1 MRVKF
6 IIYFVLAISMLL
18 LGRVYFLSIKSNSY
32 YEQLSKQNYIKRF
45 YETSVRGLIKD
56 RNGKYLAVN
65 HLGFSILIK
74 PHLRNYKNTL
84 ELEKTCKTI
93 EKYFP
98 NYKYEKLLKKYKQND
113 SAYKHEFVTVVDW
126 IAYDDFFKFYSI
138 FNLNKNIKIKA
149 ASKRHYPYKDVAGH
163 IIGYVNKTTKK
174 DIIKDENAKYYNK
187 KGKSGLEQFYN
198 DKLRGTL
205 GYRDVKVNSLY
216 KEVELLNELKP
227 SQNNDITT
235 TIDIDL
241 QQYIHKLMD
250 KKAGA
255 VIVMDVNN
263 GEILAAGSF
272 PEFDN
277 NLFVTG
283 ISTKEWKKII
293 NDFNHPFTNKLTR
306 GLYPP
311 GSVIKMGVALSFME
325 HDKRHR
331 NFEVY
336 CTGSLPL
343 GQRNFRCWKEK
354 GHKRVGF
361 TKAIRE
367 SCDDFFYKGSLKVG
381 INKIAHTLDKF
392 GIGHKTGIDQP
403 SEAYGVNP
411 NKQWK
416 KIKYKQPW
424 YVGETVVSSIG
435 QGFILVTPMQIAR
448 YTASLATS
456 SLPTPH
462 LLKEDYLINNTDLN
476 ITQKDLKLVQKGMY
490 HVCNVA
496 GGTAVNHIKSKV
508 TVAGKTGTAQVVSIP
523 QSEKKRMKEHELEY
537 FKRSHAWLTTYA
549 PYRNPKYVVTVMVEH
564 GGHGGSAAGN
574 MVSKIYDKLYELGYL
589 SKKDIKRR

>member
-6 IIYFVLAISMLL
+6 IIYFVIAISLLL
-18 LGRVYFLSIKSNSY
+18 LGRIYFLTIKSNSY
-32 YEQLSKQNYIKRF
+32 YEQLAKQNYVKRI
-45 YETSVRGLIKD
+45 YQTSSRGMIKD
-56 RNGKYLAVN
+56 RNGKPLAIN
-65 HLGFSILIK
+65 HLGFSIAIK
-74 PHLRNYKNTL
+74 PHLQN
-84 ELEKTCKTI
+84 KTNMIKVQNICQDI

-98 NYKYEKLLKKYKQND
+98 EFKSDKLFKIYKQND
-113 SAYKHEFVTVVDW
+113 SHYKHDFVTVVDW
-126 IAYDDFFKFYSI
+126 IAYDDFFKFYTI
-138 FNLNKNIKIKA
+138 FNVNEIVEIKLT
-149 ASKRHYPYKDVAGH
+149 SKRYYPYKEVAGH
-163 IIGYVNKTTKK
+163 IIGYVNKTTKT
-174 DIIKDENAKYYNK
+174 DIKDDNIAKYYNTT
-187 KGKSGLEQFYN
+187 GKSGLESFY
-198 DKLRGTL
+198 DKRLRGTL
-205 GYRDVKVNSLY
+205 GYKDIKVNSLY
-216 KEVELLNELKP
+216 KEIKTLKEVSP

-255 VIVMDVNN
+255 VIVMDVHN

-277 NLFVTG
+277 NLFIGG
-283 ISTKEWKKII
+283 ISNKEWSKII

-325 HDKRHR
+325 HEKKHR

-336 CTGSLPL
+336 CTGTLPL

-354 GHKRVGF
+354 GHKKTGF
-361 TKAIRE
+361 TKALRE

-381 INKIAHTLDKF
+381 INKISKTLDKF

-403 SEAYGVNP
+403 KESYGVNP
-411 NKQWK
+411 NKAWK
-416 KIKYKQPW
+416 KAKYKQPW
-424 YVGETVVSSIG
+424 YVGETLVSAIG

-448 YTASLATS
+448 YTAAMATS
-456 SLPTPH
+456 SLPRPH
-462 LLKEDYLINNTDLN
+462 LLQDDALIENTKVN
-476 ITQKDLKLVQKGMY
+476 INKKNLKLIQKGMY

-496 GGTAVNHIKSKV
+496 GGTAVRYMKSAKV
-508 TVAGKTGTAQVVSIP
+508 TIAGKTGTAQVVSIP

-549 PYRNPKYVVTVMVEH
+549 PYKNPKYVITIVVEH
-564 GGHGGSAAGN
+564 GGHGGSAAGA
-574 MVSKIYDKLYELGYL
+574 MTSKIYNKLYKLGYI
-589 SKKDIKRR
+589 KK

>member
-1 MRVKF
+1 MRIRF
-6 IIYFVLAISMLL
+6 IIYFVIAISLLL
-18 LGRVYFLSIKSNSY
+18 LGRIYFLSIKSNNY
-32 YEQLSKQNYIKRF
+32 YKQLSKQNYVKRI
-45 YETSVRGLIKD
+45 YETSARGLIKD
-56 RNGKYLAVN
+56 RNGKFLAVN

-74 PHLRNYKNTL
+74 PHLRNHKNMKKV
-84 ELEKTCKTI
+84 EDICRMI
-93 EKYFP
+93 VRYFP
-98 NYKYEKLLKKYKQND
+98 KQKYDKLIKKYKRND
-113 SAYKHEFVTVVDW
+113 SSYKHEYVSVVDW

-138 FNLNKNIKIKA
+138 FNSKENIEIKA
-149 ASKRHYPYKDVAGH
+149 ATKRHYPYKDIAGH
-163 IIGYVNKTTKK
+163 ILGYVNKTTKK
-174 DIIKDENAKYYNK
+174 DISKDEISKYYNK
-187 KGKSGLEQFYN
+187 KGKSGLEQYYN

-216 KEVELLNELKP
+216 KEVEVLDELKP
-227 SQNNDITT
+227 SIDNDITIT
-235 TIDIDL
+235 LDIDL
-241 QQYIHKLMD
+241 QTYIHKLMD

-255 VIVMDVNN
+255 VVVMDVET
-263 GEILAAGSF
+263 GELLSAGSF

-277 NLFVTG
+277 NLFVSG
-283 ISTKEWKKII
+283 ISTKEWSKII

-325 HDKRHR
+325 YDKSHR

-354 GHKRVGF
+354 GHKKVGF

-381 INKIAHTLDKF
+381 INKIATTLDKF
-392 GIGHKTGIDQP
+392 AIGVKTGIDQP
-403 SEAYGVNP
+403 NESHGVNP

-416 KIKYKQPW
+416 KVKYNQPW

-448 YTASLATS
+448 YTAALATS
-456 SLPTPH
+456 YLSTPH
-462 LLKEDYLINNTDLN
+462 FLKSEELVKNVKLEINK
-476 ITQKDLKLVQKGMY
+476 KDLKLVQKGMY

-496 GGTAVNHIKSKV
+496 GGTATNHIRAKV

-549 PYRNPKYVVTVMVEH
+549 PYKNPKYVVTVMVEH
-564 GGHGGSAAGN
+564 GGHGGSAAGK
-574 MVSKIYDKLYELGYL
+574 MVGKIYNKLYELGYL
-589 SKKDIKRR
+589 TKKDLK

>member
-1 MRVKF
+1 MRIRI
-6 IIYFVLAISMLL
+6 IIYFVLAISILL
-18 LGRVYFLSIKSNSY
+18 LGRVYFLSIKSNNY
-32 YEQLSKQNYIKRF
+32 YEGLSKQNYIKRI
-45 YETSVRGLIKD
+45 YETAPRGLIKD

-74 PHLRNYKNTL
+74 PHLKSRKNIL
-84 ELEKTCKTI
+84 KVEKICKTI
-93 EKYFP
+93 KQYFP
-98 NYKYEKLLKKYKQND
+98 DKNYKKLLKKYKQND
-113 SAYKHEFVTVVDW
+113 SAYKHEFVSVVDW

-138 FNLNKNIKIKA
+138 FNSNEDIEIKT
-149 ASKRHYPYKDVAGH
+149 ASRRYYPYKDVAGH
-163 IIGYVNKTTKK
+163 IIGYINKTTKK

-187 KGKSGLEQFYN
+187 KGKSGLEQYYN
-198 DKLRGTL
+198 NKLRGTL

-216 KEVELLNELKP
+216 KEVELLNEIKP
-227 SQNNDITT
+227 STNNDITT

-255 VIVMDVNN
+255 VIVMDIHN
-263 GEILAAGSF
+263 GELLAAGSF

-277 NLFVTG
+277 NLFVSG

-311 GSVIKMGVALSFME
+311 GSVIKMGVALSFMKY
-325 HDKRHR
+325 DKNHR
-331 NFEVY
+331 NFGVY
-336 CTGSLPL
+336 CTGSLSL
-343 GQRNFRCWKEK
+343 GTRNFRCWKK
-354 GHKRVGF
+354 RGHKDVGF
-361 TKAIRE
+361 IKAIRE
-367 SCDDFFYKGSLKVG
+367 SCDDFFYKGSLRVG
-381 INKIAHTLDKF
+381 INKIAQTLDIL
-392 GIGHKTGIDQP
+392 GVGHKTGIDQP
-403 SEAYGVNP
+403 NESYGINP

-416 KIKYKQPW
+416 KIKYQQPW
-424 YVGETVVSSIG
+424 YIGETVVSSIG

-462 LLKEDYLINNTDLN
+462 LLQSKELINNIDLN
-476 ITQKDLKLVQKGMY
+476 ISKKDLKLIQKGMY

-496 GGTAVNHIKSKV
+496 GGTAKRYINSKV
-508 TVAGKTGTAQVVSIP
+508 TIAGKTGTAQIVSIP

-549 PYRNPKYVVTVMVEH
+549 PYKNPKYVITIMVEH
-564 GGHGGSAAGN
+564 GGHGGSAAGK
-574 MVSKIYDKLYELGYL
+574 MVSKIYEKLYNLGYL
-589 SKKDIKRR
+589 TKKDIKK